1 MTSRV
6 GIFQSEDAA
15 RNAASKLTEAGFL
28 ENRVFLASQ
37 LAGREEAVL
46 RSAVDEDFMPGSQ
59 IKACVRQLKQG
70 RSLVSVRPAFGK
82 AYEAT
87 ELMASCGA
95 IERDALPPTAMR
107 DPSPLSDALG
117 LPTLTEFTAM
127 TNLASSHWSLSKAL
141 GLPILS
147 RNPAPLSS
155 LFGMKLLTAETHKT
169 SSFGMPLLSSNPAPL
184 SSLFGMKL
192 LTRNKHK
199 TSSFGFPLLSDNPAP
214 LSSLFSLRL
223 LTDEPPKKEK

>member
-1 MTSRV
+1 MSARV
-6 GIFQSEDAA
+6 GIYESEDAA
-15 RNAASKLTEAGFL
+15 RNAADKLTEAGFG

-37 LAGREEAVL
+37 LAGREEAAL
-46 RSAVDEDFMPGSQ
+46 RSAVGEDYMPGSQ

-87 ELMASCGA
+87 EIMASCGA
-95 IERDALPPTAMR
+95 IERDTLPPTAMR
-107 DPSPLSDALG
+107 NPSPLSDALE
-117 LPTLTEFTAM
+117 LPTLTEFTPM
-127 TNLASSHWSLSKAL
+127 TNLASSHWSLSKVFGIPL
-141 GLPILS
+141 LS
-147 RNPAPLSS
+147 NNPAPLSS
-155 LFGMKLLTAETHKT
+155 MFGMKLLKAETHKT

-192 LTRNKHK
+192 LTRDKHK
-199 TSSFGFPLLSDNPAP
+199 DSSFGFPLLSDNPAP

-223 LTDEPPKKEK
+223 LTSEAKKKD

>member
-1 MTSRV
+1 MASRV
-6 GIFQSEDAA
+6 GIFESEDAA
-15 RNAASKLTEAGFL
+15 RNAAAKLTDVGFH

-46 RSAVDEDFMPGSQ
+46 RAAVDEDFMPGSQ

-87 ELMASCGA
+87 EIMESCGA
-95 IERDALPPTAMR
+95 VEQDALPPTAMR
-107 DPSPLSDALG
+107 DPSPLSDALNI
-117 LPTLTEFTAM
+117 PTLTEFTPM
-127 TNLASSHWSLSKAL
+127 TNLANSNWSLSKVL
-141 GLPILS
+141 GLRLLS
-147 RNPAPLSS
+147 TNPAPLSS
-155 LFGMKLLTAETHKT
+155 MFGMKLLTTEKHKT
-169 SSFGMPLLSSNPAPL
+169 SSFGMPLLSNNPAPL

-199 TSSFGFPLLSDNPAP
+199 TSSFGFPLLSDNAAP

-223 LTDEPPKKEK
+223 LTDEAKKKR